1 VRAAAAPGLAVALA
15 LAVGVVL
22 AGCGG
27 ESDSAKPSE
36 ASGKPP
42 ADSLEALWRGPGED
56 VTIVPGA
63 QDFEP
68 GRVRLPFLVVDGEGR
83 VVSRPT
89 ARVWLARGLRE
100 APFAETTARLEQI
113 GTGGD
118 AHDADPTEI
127 FVAQLDVAEPGKYWL
142 LAEPV
147 GGRRIQALGN
157 LVVAKESVA
166 PGVGDPAPASETP
179 TLDSTGG
186 HLAALTTQSP
196 PDRELLQYS
205 VADSLAAH
213 APFVVAFATPRYCTS
228 RVCGPVVD
236 VVDAVR
242 RRYLGSGVRFIHVE
256 IYEGNNPDRG
266 FNRWVKEWRL
276 PSEPFVFLVGRDG
289 LIRERF
295 EGTVSVRE
303 LAAAV
308 KRDLLR

>member
-1 VRAAAAPGLAVALA
+1 MRAAAALCLAVAVFLA
-15 LAVGVVL
+15 AGILLG
-22 AGCGG
+22 GCGG
-27 ESDSAKPSE
+27 DSESQP
-36 ASGKPP
+36 ASTETPP
-42 ADSLEALWRGPGED
+42 PGSLEALWRAPGED

-68 GRVRLPFLVVDGEGR
+68 GRVRLPFLVVDGQSR

-89 ARVWLARGLRE
+89 ARVWLSRGLKE
-100 APFAETTARLEQI
+100 APFAETTARRERI
-113 GTGGD
+113 GAGD
-118 AHDADPTEI
+118 GAADADATEI
-127 FVAQLDVAEPGKYWL
+127 FVATLDIAEPGTYWL
-142 LAEPV
+142 LVEPV

-157 LVVAKESVA
+157 VVVHPQSVA
-166 PGVGDPAPASETP
+166 PGVGDAAPASETP
-179 TLDSTGG
+179 TLESTGG
-186 HLAALTTQSP
+186 HIAALTTQDP
-196 PDRELLQYS
+196 PDRELLEHS

-213 APFVVAFATPRYCTS
+213 TPFVVAFATPRYCTS

-242 RRYLGSGVRFIHVE
+242 KRYVGSGVNFIHVE

-289 LIRERF
+289 RIKERF

-303 LAAAV
+303 LDAAV
-308 KRDLLR
+308 RRDLLR